1 MLANSSKQ
9 PMQNA
14 KSSGIFTAVTST
26 GYHPYSWRDFGSVC
40 LMREMAAVCSSQHD
54 ATCPYPLLPSFS
66 ARVVLLGKVPQVV
79 VVVEVEK
86 LHEVLE

>member
-1 MLANSSKQ
+1 MVGVFDEGKWVPVFDGFSQ
-9 PMQNA
+9 
-14 KSSGIFTAVTST
+14 
-26 GYHPYSWRDFGSVC
+26 RDV
-40 LMREMAAVCSSQHD
+40 A
-54 ATCPYPLLPSFS
+54 CPYPLITSFS